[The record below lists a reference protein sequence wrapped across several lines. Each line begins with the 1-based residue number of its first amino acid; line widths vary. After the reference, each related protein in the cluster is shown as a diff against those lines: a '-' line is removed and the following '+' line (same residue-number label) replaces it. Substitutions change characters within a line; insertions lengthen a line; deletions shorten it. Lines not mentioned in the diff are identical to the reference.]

1 MNEIRI
7 EIPGVPV
14 SKKRP
19 RFFRR
24 GNHVGTYNP
33 QECEESKTMWHIA
46 QAMQGR
52 KPFEGPLEIWMTFFL
67 PIPDSMPKFKRK
79 VIEANPAH
87 TKKPD
92 LDNLIKHILDA
103 ANGVLFVDD
112 RQIHAIHCSKEY
124 SHEPKTRVLV
134 LWETEQAEP
143 SAARK

>member
-46 QAMQGR
+46 QAMTGR
-52 KPFEGPLEIWMTFFL
+52 SPIEGPITLELWFEM
-67 PIPDSMPKFKRK
+67 PIPASMSKRERLALK
-79 VIEANPAH
+79 GFCGHP
-87 TKKPD
+87 KKPD
-92 LDNLIKHILDA
+92 LDNLIKHFMDA
-103 ANGVLFVDD
+103 ANGVLFQDD
-112 RQIHAIHCSKEY
+112 RQIWCLISAKKY
-124 SHEPKTRVLV
+124 SETPKTTARILKH
-134 LWETEQAEP
+134 EQSKQSP
-143 SAARK
+143 RP